1 MPHIDARFTQTQIE
15 RVLKAAIRGGF
26 NPIKFEVEGGKIV
39 VYAVGA
45 EPNDNAS
52 PLDQWRRKNGEG

>member
-1 MPHIDARFTQTQIE
+1 MPRTPAKFTQTQIE

-26 NPIKFEVEGGKIV
+26 NPSRFEVEGGKII
-39 VYAVGA
+39 VYAVGS
-45 EPNDNAS
+45 ESNDNAS